1 MKISVIVPVYN
12 VEKYLAA
19 CIESILAQTF
29 TDFELLLIND
39 GSTDYS
45 YKICQEFAQKD
56 WRIKVFSQENQG
68 VASARNLG
76 LECAQG
82 EYITFIDPDDKVGIH
97 YLAILYALATTQKA
111 EIVVGEYY
119 QYIEEDSL
127 FIFYIAETD
136 KRIDVFENN
145 DFLAK
150 FNRVAFATVWGKLFQ
165 AKLFKYVRFPKL
177 SVHEDNYVIQ
187 KLYLMANRIVY
198 VADDMYFY
206 RTHTE
211 SLINKE
217 KSLKDI
223 EDYYTALEEQYFDL
237 MLAKQDLTLV
247 KENYQIGLNK
257 YKHYLE
263 ERGLVDARIYLK
275 ICQRL
280 EMINRYGG

>member
-12 VEKYLAA
+12 VEKYLAD

-82 EYITFIDPDDKVGIH
+82 EYIAFIDPDDKVGIH

-119 QYIEEDSL
+119 QYVEKDSL
-127 FIFYIAETD
+127 FIFYIAEKD
-136 KRIDVFENN
+136 KRIEVFENN
-145 DFLAK
+145 DFLTK

-187 KLYLMANRIVY
+187 KLYLMANRIAY

-206 RTHTE
+206 RTHTG

-247 KENYQIGLNK
+247 KEIYQIGLNK
-257 YKHYLE
+257 YKHYWLGWCKPF
-263 ERGLVDARIYLK
+263 RKR
-275 ICQRL
+275 CWRS
-280 EMINRYGG
+280 

>member
-12 VEKYLAA
+12 VEKYLAD

-82 EYITFIDPDDKVGIH
+82 EYIAFIDPDDKVGIH

-119 QYIEEDSL
+119 QYVEEDSL
-127 FIFYIAETD
+127 FIFYIAEKD
-136 KRIDVFENN
+136 KRIEVFENN
-145 DFLAK
+145 DFLTK

-187 KLYLMANRIVY
+187 KLYLMANRIAY

-247 KENYQIGLNK
+247 KENYQVGLNK